1 MSLKAVLN
9 LERARTKKK
18 RNQSNIKRLQRLQNP
33 RLEISCYMSTLM
45 SESALAHILPAFCDV
60 ERSILFYR
68 QKLTRDLLLWE
79 IIYS

>member
-18 RNQSNIKRLQRLQNP
+18 GIIQTQKVLSNFRIQ
-33 RLEISCYMSTLM
+33 EISCYMSTLM
-45 SESALAHILPAFCDV
+45 SESAQAHILPAFCDV

-68 QKLTRDLLLWE
+68 QKLTMDLLLWE
-79 IIYS
+79 IISS